1 MMVLY
6 SFWMDI
12 SLYYSSKML
21 LNIKIIKYFLMYKE
35 PPIIFFK
42 IELREYTYKSEFFIT
57 IVVVF

>member
-1 MMVLY
+1 
-6 SFWMDI
+6 
-12 SLYYSSKML
+12 ML